1 MIQNL
6 LMEENNNMD
15 QIQVQDLID
24 KLKEQI
30 GELTYQIIYRDLVIE
45 AMQKELMAMQ
55 DKQQAQVEIMD
66 QE

>member
-1 MIQNL
+1 
-6 LMEENNNMD
+6 MD

-55 DKQQAQVEIMD
+55 EKQQAQVEIMD